1 MTPVSYIRTIIRLLA
16 PSPIR
21 LEFSTRLAIICALTA
36 LVAQIYQTP
45 EPALTIYVAFFL
57 NREDRAL
64 SLILNVA
71 LLGLLT
77 LIIGYIIFVAIAVA
91 DDPMWRV
98 IAIAATS
105 FCLLFT
111 ASASKLGPIGA
122 ILALIAGFGLDQLG
136 TLQVGELATRGY
148 LYAWLFVGIPAGV
161 SIVVN
166 LLFAPAPRRLAER
179 EIASSLKLGAAV
191 IRTPTETDRHQL
203 RQSLSDGAAKIK
215 GWLKFAGL
223 EKTSPGADIA
233 ALEQAARS
241 TYALLSAIEVMDHTP
256 EAQLPVAAQ
265 FSLARAL
272 DEMAAIL
279 LKGGYPIAIGWQ
291 VVSDARPL
299 SPLAVTIL
307 DEIEK
312 ALAGFSE
319 PEKVRPVS
327 PEKKGGFF
335 KPDAFT
341 NPDYVHYALK
351 TTSAAVF
358 CYILY
363 SLLDWPGIHTC
374 FITCYI
380 VGLSTTA
387 ETIEKLTL
395 RIVGCLIGA
404 AAGIAAI
411 VFLEPSLT
419 SIGGLMVAIF
429 AVAFISAYVVGG
441 TPRISYA
448 GFQIAF
454 AFFLCVVQGSGPA
467 FDMTIA
473 RDRVIGILVG
483 NVVSYIIF
491 AHLWPVSIGKR
502 IDPAFAALLRGLSAM
517 VTTVNRSARSEQAV
531 QAQSALAAIRADIDL
546 AHYEPSMMRP
556 SSDWLELRRKEAAE
570 ISALQGP
577 LLLSAD
583 EDPGTTVYIASRL
596 DALASRFGA
605 SAPKAPADHVAPR
618 SEWTALP
625 LFYIINAILRR
636 LERATA
642 QHFP

>member
-1 MTPVSYIRTIIRLLA
+1 M
-16 PSPIR
+16 
-21 LEFSTRLAIICALTA
+21 AIICALTA
-36 LVAQIYQTP
+36 LVAEIYQTP
-45 EPALTIYVAFFL
+45 DPALTIYCAFFL
-57 NREDRAL
+57 NREDRTL
-64 SLILNVA
+64 SLILDFA
-71 LLGLLT
+71 LMALVT
-77 LIIGYIIFVAIAVA
+77 LIIGYIIIVAIAVA
-91 DDPMWRV
+91 DYPMWRV

-111 ASASKLGPIGA
+111 AAASKLGPIGA
-122 ILALIAGFGLDQLG
+122 ILALIAGFGLDKLG
-136 TLQVGELATRGY
+136 TLQVGEVATRGY
-148 LYAWLFVGIPAGV
+148 LYAWLFGGIPAGV

-166 LLFAPAPRRLAER
+166 LLVAPAPRRLAER
-179 EIASSLKLGAAV
+179 EIASSLRLCAAV
-191 IRTPTETDRHQL
+191 IRTPTETNRHRLQ
-203 RQSLSDGAAKIK
+203 QCLSDGAAKIQ

-223 EKTSPGADIA
+223 EKTSPNADIA
-233 ALEQAARS
+233 ALRQAARS
-241 TYALLSAIEVMDHTP
+241 IYTLLSAIDMMDRTP
-256 EAQLPVAAQ
+256 EAQLPAAAQ
-265 FSLARAL
+265 VSLARAL

-279 LKGGYPIAIGWQ
+279 LRGGYPVAAGWQ
-291 VVSDARPL
+291 ALGDARPR
-299 SPLAVTIL
+299 SPLAVAIL

-312 ALAGFSE
+312 ALAEFAE
-319 PEKVRPVS
+319 PQKPDPVS
-327 PEKKGGFF
+327 AEKKEGFF

-411 VFLEPSLT
+411 VFLMPSLT
-419 SIGGLMVAIF
+419 SIGVLMVAVFI
-429 AVAFISAYVVGG
+429 AAFISAYVVGG
-441 TPRISYA
+441 SPRISYA

-473 RDRVIGILVG
+473 RDRAIGILIG
-483 NVVSYIIF
+483 NVVSYLIF
-491 AHLWPVSIGKR
+491 ANLWPISVGKR

-517 VTTVNRSARSEQAV
+517 MTTTNRSVRSDQAI
-531 QAQSALAAIRADIDL
+531 QAQSALAVIRGDIDL
-546 AHYEPSMMRP
+546 THYEPSTIRP
-556 SSDWLELRRKEAAE
+556 SPDWLELRRTDASE
-570 ISALQGP
+570 IAALQVP

-583 EDPGTTVYIASRL
+583 QDQGTSAYIARRL
-596 DALASRFGA
+596 ETLANRFGVAATEAATAHAASRT
-605 SAPKAPADHVAPR
+605 
-618 SEWTALP
+618 EWTALP
-625 LFYIINAILRR
+625 LFGIIDAILRR
-636 LERATA
+636 LERAA
-642 QHFP
+642 GQHFPLVGA